1 MGGLVLEGGGA
12 RGSYHIGAYKA
23 MQEKGLEFQAVAG
36 ASIGAINGAMIAQG
50 DWDKA
55 YQVWY
60 DISLSKVFDIKE
72 EYLKALHRFELKPD
86 RLEYFLAKFQD
97 ILNNRGLDTTKMKG
111 ILRDIIDEAKIRRSG
126 VLLGIVTVS
135 LTDRKPLE
143 IFLEDIPEGQLVD
156 YLMASASLPI
166 FKLEKIGDKV
176 FLDGGFYDNL
186 PVSLLY
192 SRGYRDLVAV
202 RTHGLGRVRKIT
214 APDLRLTTIE
224 PRDDLGNI
232 LNFSQE
238 GVRRN
243 LLLGYF
249 DTRRVLDG
257 LRGNEYYLETCP
269 DKEYFVKFFLG
280 LGEEAIRAGAQIL
293 GLKEM
298 PLERLIFDSLI
309 PRILELAG
317 LKTENVCEDACL
329 ALCEAVAKKYGI
341 QRFKIYTFSEFFQQ
355 IALKHK
361 ETARD
366 AMLKEKGVNLLI
378 YNPFLLRKRREELLE
393 KAALAILDQALRNAA

>member
-111 ILRDIIDEAKIRRSG
+111 ILRDIIDEAKIRRTG